1 MIQINCLTYLYLIYV
16 SNYFLLHL
24 FILYLIYSK
33 MIRQYT
39 VLFISFLI
47 MKSTRMHLHLLDN
60 TQAQIDALKAQQD
73 KFVLNVNKLITNI
86 S

>member
-1 MIQINCLTYLYLIYV
+1 MSPIIFYCIY
-16 SNYFLLHL
+16 L
-24 FILYLIYSK
+24 FIFDLFKK
-33 MIRQYT
+33 MVRHYI
-39 VLFISFLI
+39 VLFISLLI
-47 MKSTRMHLHLLDN
+47 MNSLGMHLHLLDN